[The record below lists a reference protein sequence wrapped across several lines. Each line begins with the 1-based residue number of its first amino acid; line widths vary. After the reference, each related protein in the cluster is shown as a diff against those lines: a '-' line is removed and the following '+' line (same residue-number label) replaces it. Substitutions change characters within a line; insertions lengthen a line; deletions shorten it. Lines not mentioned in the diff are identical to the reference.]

1 MEITHNNKTYRW
13 IGDKWG
19 ILPFWPWEEL
29 YWLRI
34 ATKDFDWEMEEW
46 TVSLMWTLRN
56 YYTLHT
62 PEQLVKLGYLE
73 EVKPLSQKRAEAIE
87 RGNKEME
94 NKPLPYGSC
103 GCEWILH
110 PFWVL
115 CVNCNAGRSIH
126 ATIQGESKMITEE
139 ERDDLLKMWWD
150 FVWENKP
157 RQPQEDIE
165 LLPSF
170 DYDKISET
178 IVATWTNRT
187 QQEYMLLDKVS
198 KQVSLLTSTVNQL
211 IQANK
216 KPL

>member
-1 MEITHNNKTYRW
+1 MITIQIDDKTYKNTFDESSLASLIKQLIDLW
-13 IGDKWG
+13 YLKEEKPLITDNWDGTFN
-19 ILPFWPWEEL
+19 LPAGSGHVED
-29 YWLRI
+29 I
-34 ATKDFDWEMEEW
+34 SD
-46 TVSLMWTLRN
+46 V
-56 YYTLHT
+56 
-62 PEQLVKLGYLE
+62 
-73 EVKPLSQKRAEAIE
+73 VKPLSQKRAEAIE

-165 LLPSF
+165 LPEFNYENISNECMAQESEL
-170 DYDKISET
+170 YNALLLTVDKM
-178 IVATWTNRT
+178 W
-187 QQEYMLLDKVS
+187 
-198 KQVSLLTSTVNQL
+198 KQVELLTSTVNQL
-211 IQANK
+211 IQANNK
-216 KPL
+216 